1 MCGPRSW
8 LLRLLETLVY
18 SPLLLTGATTQ
29 RQWLEISYFTE
40 FYNDPGNMAAT
51 ITITIQSQFIQVT
64 TLAIVHTVPV
74 EGPYL
79 RCLIKDN
86 ENTCWNFQQGEG
98 HSRGFLRDCKVFKL

>member
-64 TLAIVHTVPV
+64 TLAIVHTVPA

-79 RCLIKDN
+79 RCEIIKTLVGTFN
-86 ENTCWNFQQGEG
+86 KEKAIGGASSGRF
-98 HSRGFLRDCKVFKL
+98 

>member
-64 TLAIVHTVPV
+64 TRAIVHTVPV

-79 RCLIKDN
+79 RCLN
-86 ENTCWNFQQGEG
+86 
-98 HSRGFLRDCKVFKL
+98 R